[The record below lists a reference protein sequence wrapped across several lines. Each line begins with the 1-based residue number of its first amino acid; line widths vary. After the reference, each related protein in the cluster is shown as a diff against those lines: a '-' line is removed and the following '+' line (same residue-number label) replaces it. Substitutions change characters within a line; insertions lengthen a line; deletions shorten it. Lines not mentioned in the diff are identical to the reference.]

1 MAREAGIGW
10 WLDDGK
16 LERFAALVAAAERE
30 KVAAWMIQRGYATGH
45 GDTVEDLLKEL
56 DWQTREAERREW
68 VGLEQS
74 DMPDGDDPIYDDPRF
89 IAGIV
94 WAAKKLL
101 EKNT

>member
-1 MAREAGIGW
+1 MNDTYAAENMYDAWDNGDRHEIRKRFSRLEELTRMARESGLWDKVGFP
-10 WLDDGK
+10 K
-16 LERFAALVAAAERE
+16 ELERFAALVAA
-30 KVAAWMIQRGYATGH
+30 
-45 GDTVEDLLKEL
+45 
-56 DWQTREAERREW
+56 AERREW

-74 DMPDGDDPIYDDPRF
+74 DMPDGEDPIYDDPRF